1 MTYYPRL
8 EGMNQ
13 EKAEQITFIQF
24 MRRLLQS
31 YRKMRRL
38 NHLIEG
44 LFYLQYLSLDKS
56 APQNR

>member
-1 MTYYPRL
+1 
-8 EGMNQ
+8 MNQ